1 MKNLFCGL
9 DVAFGGGSSYWF
21 ADQLGTIFSFFIFI
35 LVVCILDVST
45 GS

>member
-21 ADQLGTIFSFFIFI
+21 VDQLSTIFSFF